1 MEIVRIKM
9 GWEHYFCFKNVN
21 QANSNPVHES
31 TTVPFLGLASISFP
45 GPFPWLEGG
54 VGKAREKALG
64 TRLMNLSI
72 ACFQTVKD

>member
-1 MEIVRIKM
+1 M
-9 GWEHYFCFKNVN
+9 GWGHYFCFKNVN

-54 VGKAREKALG
+54 VGKGPGNEVDEFEYCLFSNREGLG
-64 TRLMNLSI
+64 TSL
-72 ACFQTVKD
+72 